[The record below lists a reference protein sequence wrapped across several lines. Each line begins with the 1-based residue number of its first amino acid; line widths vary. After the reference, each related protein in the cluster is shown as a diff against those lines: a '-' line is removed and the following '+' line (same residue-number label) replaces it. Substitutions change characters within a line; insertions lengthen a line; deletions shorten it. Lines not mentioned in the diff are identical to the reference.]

1 MAGQGGER
9 PLPPGPE
16 PPGLSAPLD
25 APDLPDTGGRGRG
38 FWYGLVP
45 LWGEAVGLGNG
56 GGDAAGPEAAGR
68 GKAFGPQAAGEP
80 GLPVGAFLP
89 GLGGLVPLS
98 PAPRGLGVAVRGGHQ
113 APSPGPCSPGERGG
127 SRWSTSSGLRRASSP
142 WGSSG
147 SGRPWG
153 CTAFWSSPF
162 WPTCWPTG
170 GGGGERELA
179 GGQGGGSPGSL
190 ARAGGAGHPA
200 GAPRPGSGAARGRG

>member
-1 MAGQGGER
+1 RAVGPPPRGPLPRLRGPPRALGLPSMAGQGGER

-89 GLGGLVPLS
+89 GLGGLVPLP
-98 PAPRGLGVAVRGGHQ
+98 PAPRGLGVAVRRAHLYRH
-113 APSPGPCSPGERGG
+113 APDHARLGTEAAQDNALLPG
-127 SRWSTSSGLRRASSP
+127 
-142 WGSSG
+142 
-147 SGRPWG
+147 
-153 CTAFWSSPF
+153 
-162 WPTCWPTG
+162 
-170 GGGGERELA
+170 RE
-179 GGQGGGSPGSL
+179 
-190 ARAGGAGHPA
+190 
-200 GAPRPGSGAARGRG
+200 

>member
-1 MAGQGGER
+1 MGPPPRRPLPRLRRPPRPLGLPSMAGQGGER

-80 GLPVGAFLP
+80 GLPVEGAGGRP
-89 GLGGLVPLS
+89 G
-98 PAPRGLGVAVRGGHQ
+98 RGQPGFSC
-113 APSPGPCSPGERGG
+113 PSWWCRSSCGSSTPWVWGRPGEGVKVY
-127 SRWSTSSGLRRASSP
+127 
-142 WGSSG
+142 
-147 SGRPWG
+147 
-153 CTAFWSSPF
+153 
-162 WPTCWPTG
+162 
-170 GGGGERELA
+170 A
-179 GGQGGGSPGSL
+179 GY
-190 ARAGGAGHPA
+190 AGGASFEVFNLAPHHETAVRFLGA
-200 GAPRPGSGAARGRG
+200 GRYYLPRG